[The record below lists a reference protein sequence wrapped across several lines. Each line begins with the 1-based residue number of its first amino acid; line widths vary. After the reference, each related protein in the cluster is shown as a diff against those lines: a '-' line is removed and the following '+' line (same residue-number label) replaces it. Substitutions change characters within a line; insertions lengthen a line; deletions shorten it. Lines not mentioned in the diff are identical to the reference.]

1 MECQS
6 HGSFLYGEYLPMHL
20 NAIDWIIVGTFLCI
34 LFAVALYVSR
44 FNRSVADFLTANRCA
59 RRVTVQV
66 W

>member
-1 MECQS
+1 
-6 HGSFLYGEYLPMHL
+6 MHL